1 MVDAHDD
8 VAVAGQVASL
18 RGVERGGGA
27 AAVGEQD
34 HGVLAA
40 RGGRAAGRRAGDAVE
55 GSGGELVGDLDVG
68 LLGAGQDVGRAGAWP
83 RTPGPDLAQRQPA
96 RPAARDGEPFGAVM
110 VGQRE
115 TLKTNRRSAG
125 RGRRGDG
132 SVAAAGARSAPA
144 ARTAIVRSRMRAGGL
159 GCAVVDRNATGFGGP
174 AWWRRT
180 MLAVGALVVG
190 ATGNVGQSFPGTERA
205 DAAAV
210 QRP

>member
-1 MVDAHDD
+1 MVEDVADVGDADGVWPVAGPVGLRVELQDAAGAVVDGDRVARMVDAHDD

-27 AAVGEQD
+27 AAGQSRCT
-34 HGVLAA
+34 GVLAA

-68 LLGAGQDVGRAGAWP
+68 LLGAGQDVGRAGASP
-83 RTPGPDLAQRQPA
+83 RRRVPDAQREPA

-132 SVAAAGARSAPA
+132 GVRGGRREERPRGQDGDCEESHEGRRPWVRRRRS
-144 ARTAIVRSRMRAGGL
+144 
-159 GCAVVDRNATGFGGP
+159 
-174 AWWRRT
+174 
-180 MLAVGALVVG
+180 
-190 ATGNVGQSFPGTERA
+190 
-205 DAAAV
+205 
-210 QRP
+210 